1 MTKLTSSAVDI
12 LFRGCLVY
20 NREDGRD
27 SKLVEGIR
35 TVFLFDP
42 GKLSEKKEEIVAFLM
57 ELPESF
63 REEKGGGWSFIQ
75 ACMDKD
81 GNHWGEHTHIEQ
93 LMTLGMGIDK
103 VEYLLPRE
111 MWHALP
117 GCMPYFVIKK

>member
-1 MTKLTSSAVDI
+1 MAKLTSSAVDI

-20 NREDGRD
+20 NREDGQD

-35 TVFLFDP
+35 TAFLFDP

-111 MWHALP
+111 MWYALP